1 MTTSRS
7 VSYSIEED
15 KHLSHVWLDVSQ
27 NPIIGINQTSDRFWL
42 RVHAEY
48 EKSEF
53 FRTRPRP
60 QRSLRSRMGKIL
72 SAVSKLRGCVNQI
85 ENKNPSGA
93 SEQDIG
99 RSEKFSNSQNSRF
112 SAFQEE
118 SRNVMSS
125 PSFQDESSPSPG
137 MNSFD
142 LNMNNEE
149 TTTNL
154 SQRPMGVKKAK
165 KKQQDDENFQKILE
179 QNEKLTKALAKHS
192 SEKVEIRRQKLELR
206 RMKQEQKILFAD
218 LSSIT
223 DPACRAYIESQRAEI
238 LSRRSPS
245 NQYGGHG
252 ESSRSQ
258 YRESQYREFQY
269 QGDPTQGEQIQGD
282 HIQGEQNQKE
292 DLISPS
298 DQQDYTPYYHYF
310 SGNGNPDY

>member
-1 MTTSRS
+1 
-7 VSYSIEED
+7 
-15 KHLSHVWLDVSQ
+15 
-27 NPIIGINQTSDRFWL
+27 
-42 RVHAEY
+42 
-48 EKSEF
+48 
-53 FRTRPRP
+53 
-60 QRSLRSRMGKIL
+60 
-72 SAVSKLRGCVNQI
+72 
-85 ENKNPSGA
+85 
-93 SEQDIG
+93 
-99 RSEKFSNSQNSRF
+99 KFSNSQNSRF
-112 SAFQEE
+112 SAFQEK

-149 TTTNL
+149 ITTNL
-154 SQRPMGVKKAK
+154 SQRPMG
-165 KKQQDDENFQKILE
+165 

-218 LSSIT
+218 LT
-223 DPACRAYIESQRAEI
+223 EI

-252 ESSRSQ
+252 ESSQSQ

-269 QGDPTQGEQIQGD
+269 QGDPTQREQIQRD
-282 HIQGEQNQKE
+282 HIQGEQNQRE

-298 DQQDYTPYYHYF
+298 DQQDYTPYYHYL
-310 SGNGNPDY
+310 SGNGNPNY